1 MSGESLQSELQGQD
15 ATMVAT
21 NNGGLFAA
29 RVAAGMVN
37 AGFKVEMSEPAA
49 PGAQA
54 RFNMAEAGMKVA
66 GTSVQPAGPTAPAPE
81 LDATQPATPD
91 ARMTAP
97 VTPGMG

>member
-15 ATMVAT
+15 ATMAAT

-49 PGAQA
+49 PPTPCPRPRA
-54 RFNMAEAGMKVA
+54 RSG
-66 GTSVQPAGPTAPAPE
+66 SPRRP
-81 LDATQPATPD
+81 
-91 ARMTAP
+91 
-97 VTPGMG
+97 